1 MGACD
6 FSIDNFGPNLGA
18 AYHKQVN
25 SDQYNFGHAG
35 YTGTL
40 AEKDGVILIDRPPR
54 ITAGRLVDTIVDA
67 RQWMFWLDTDEKY
80 QHLYAKP
87 KARCRG
93 AWDRLNN
100 WYPPRGFKQGVMDA
114 RDLCKIYDDKWGPAL
129 AVEQSPAE
137 KQKRWSDLPRGSKTF
152 LFFGLASC

>member
-1 MGACD
+1 M
-6 FSIDNFGPNLGA
+6 
-18 AYHKQVN
+18 
-25 SDQYNFGHAG
+25 
-35 YTGTL
+35 
-40 AEKDGVILIDRPPR
+40 
-54 ITAGRLVDTIVDA
+54 DTIIDA
-67 RQWMFWLDTDEKY
+67 EQWMFWMDTDEKY
-80 QHLYAKP
+80 RHAYAKP
-87 KARCRG
+87 KAGCRQ
-93 AWDRLNN
+93 AWERLNA